1 MSLFKHWQLTLL
13 MYRNKLPTK
22 AITRKL
28 HGNEYLILFPPKV
41 DIYKSYNICNN
52 RTLFLCKNFKPLQW
66 SILSTRILWYRY
78 SYSILRLIR
87 QHPFNPCKI
96 YFEKTISHHE
106 IFYKVSRGK
115 KWLLRRTICTIT
127 QHVTK
132 VSW

>member
-1 MSLFKHWQLTLL
+1 

-28 HGNEYLILFPPKV
+28 HGNEYLIFFPRKV

-52 RTLFLCKNFKPLQW
+52 RTLFLCKNSKPLQW

-78 SYSILRLIR
+78 SY
-87 QHPFNPCKI
+87 
-96 YFEKTISHHE
+96 ISHHE

-132 VSW
+132 VSWYLIGVQGLWATIMFMIVFPQSTSSQELVQETNI